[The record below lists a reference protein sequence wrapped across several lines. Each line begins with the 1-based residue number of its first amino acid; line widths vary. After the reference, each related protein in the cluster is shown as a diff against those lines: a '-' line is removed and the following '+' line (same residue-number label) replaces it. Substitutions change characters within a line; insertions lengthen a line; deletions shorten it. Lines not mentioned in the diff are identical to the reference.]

1 MCKGL
6 MYNLSNETLI
16 STHEGSVFALISKGA
31 VVRHISTF
39 PIRGK
44 NSATDET
51 AHCRDERLPVVY
63 VCGRTFVIQGD
74 AHVLSNNQARRKAS
88 CRNTAREFDLFGRVP
103 AHDARTCVR
112 DFEKAFA
119 EHRSIGCSGFAG
131 RPGVFDDQAERGNL
145 VDPQPNDERGNWSDQ
160 PACVE
165 AGRKFSQQVNK
176 FQFIEAGFLREFAF
190 L

>member
-6 MYNLSNETLI
+6 MYNLNRDTHLP
-16 STHEGSVFALISKGA
+16 HEGSVFALSSKGA

-51 AHCRDERLPVVY
+51 AHCRDGCLPVMY
-63 VCGRTFVIQGD
+63 VCGRTFIYQGD
-74 AHVLSNNQARRKAS
+74 THVLSNKTIRKAS
-88 CRNTAREFDLFGRVP
+88 CGNTAREFDLFGRVP

-119 EHRSIGCSGFAG
+119 EHRSIGCSGTAG